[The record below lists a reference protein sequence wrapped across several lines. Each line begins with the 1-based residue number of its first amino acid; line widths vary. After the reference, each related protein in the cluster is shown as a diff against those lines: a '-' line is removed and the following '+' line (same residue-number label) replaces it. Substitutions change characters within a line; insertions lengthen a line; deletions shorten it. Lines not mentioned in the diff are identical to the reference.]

1 MARTIQSGVPG
12 LEVPHEIIGPY
23 GSFQMNVR
31 SARPSRV
38 RLTGLKGWHSLAEA
52 DDNREARVGRRGEV
66 AYPSAARGKTIVYEG
81 ELQSKTLQ
89 GLRTLEAL
97 FNKACATDR
106 SNELRV
112 KIQDPE
118 VPWFFNGRVVDLEID
133 DKQEKGKATVWPW
146 TRTFQLSLRLGD
158 GRFYVD
164 NGGAAYAANA
174 SGATIHAKH
183 EGTSTTEPHFIVI
196 TSGGVKTVTLGNG
209 SIWTPGDPEGLSFA
223 QLHLTAVPAGEL
235 ILDFATREITLGGVD
250 ASKYLNIPLSNWW
263 DEDQWG
269 LVPGDNELTVTGGE
283 WGVSFFHASE
293 G

>member
-1 MARTIQSGVPG
+1 MARSIQSGVPG
-12 LEVPHEIIGPY
+12 LEVPHRIVGPY
-23 GSFQMNVR
+23 SSFQMNVR

-52 DDNREARVGRRGEV
+52 DDNREARVGRRGENI
-66 AYPSAARGKTIVYEG
+66 YPSAARGKTVVYEG
-81 ELQSKTLQ
+81 ELQSKTLE

-97 FNKACATDR
+97 FDKACATDR
-106 SNELRV
+106 SSELQV
-112 KIQDPE
+112 KIEDPE
-118 VPWFFNGRVVDLEID
+118 VPWMFHARVIDKEID
-133 DKQEKGKATVWPW
+133 DKQEKGLNTVWPW

-164 NGGAAYAANA
+164 NGGAAYSANA
-174 SGATIHAKH
+174 SGAVVHVKH
-183 EGTSTTEPHFIVI
+183 EGSSTTEPHFVMNV
-196 TSGGVKTVTLGNG
+196 TGGTVTFGNG
-209 SIWTPGDPEGLSFA
+209 SIFTPGDPEGLTFA
-223 QLHLTAVPAGEL
+223 QLHFTGMPAGFL
-235 ILDFATREITLGGVD
+235 VVDFATREITLGGAD

-269 LVPGDNELTVTGGE
+269 LVPGDNELTAFGGE